1 VPRRWTSR
9 RLVVALAL
17 LLAWA
22 VLLVLVVTSWGPLH
36 RLDVSLDDHLHRT
49 ALAHPAQVDWWR
61 WVSRVLHPDVERIVW
76 AVAAAALVAAR
87 RVRTA
92 LFAVIVMLGEALL
105 ETVVKLAV
113 GRHRPVFVHP
123 VASAVGKSF
132 PSGHALGNV
141 VAFGLLVLLVPQRFR
156 IPALVGG
163 TVAVLLVS
171 FSRLFLGVH
180 YLSDVVAGWLL
191 GMGWLLLADAIFL
204 RLRPPAAPSAGTST
218 AAI

>member
-1 VPRRWTSR
+1 L
-9 RLVVALAL
+9 LV
-17 LLAWA
+17 AWA
-22 VLLVLVVTSWGPLH
+22 VLLVLVVTTWGPLH

-61 WVSRVLHPDVERIVW
+61 WVSKVLHPDVERIAW
-76 AVAAAALVAAR
+76 AVAAVGLAAAR

-105 ETVVKLAV
+105 DTAVKLAV
-113 GRHRPVFVHP
+113 GRNRPMFVHP
-123 VASAVGKSF
+123 VAAAVGKSF

-141 VAFGLLVLLVPQRFR
+141 VAFGLLVLIVPPRFR

-191 GMGWLLLADAIFL
+191 GIAWLLLADATFPRR
-204 RLRPPAAPSAGTST
+204 RLSDRPPAGTSAT
-218 AAI
+218 SA